1 MAFDREA
8 AKAEGYSDDEI
19 NAYLQSQQKTETPAV
34 VDVGEPPAPTT
45 VVTPVET
52 STTNQAT
59 NVGLAAAPY
68 VVPGAAALAGSALAG
83 KAYGAWKAGTEA
95 AQAMAQSQAA
105 QAAADRAAAQ
115 GLQQRFE
122 ARMAQQA
129 GQAARPMGPVAPSAP
144 TYNVPTGN
152 VPQARMP
159 IPGTG
164 PVAPGAM
171 PAAAPVTAPT
181 TVAQPSVL
189 SRAGDIASQMRQF
202 AAQRVM
208 PMANS
213 MAKGGALGA
222 LATYSPELG
231 PKTPQAGRMRGM
243 EINPLTGAPWTAE
256 QIAQYERNP
265 NVFDAQMA
273 PPQMR
278 R

>member
-19 NAYLQSQQKTETPAV
+19 NAYLQSQSKTETPAV

-45 VVTPVET
+45 VITPVET
-52 STTNQAT
+52 SATNRAT

-68 VVPGAAALAGSALAG
+68 VAPAAVGIIGGAAAT

-95 AQAMAQSQAA
+95 AQALAQSQAA
-105 QAAADRAAAQ
+105 QAAADRAASQ
-115 GLQQRFE
+115 GLQQRFD
-122 ARMAQQA
+122 ARLAQQA
-129 GQAARPMGPVAPSAP
+129 GRPMGPVAPQVN
-144 TYNVPTGN
+144 YNVPTSN
-152 VPQARMP
+152 VPQMRAPM
-159 IPGTG
+159 G
-164 PVAPGAM
+164 PVAPAAM
-171 PAAAPVTAPT
+171 PSAPMAAPAP
-181 TVAQPSVL
+181 VAQPSIL
-189 SRAGDIASQMRQF
+189 SRAGDIAGQMRQF

-208 PMANS
+208 PVANS
-213 MAKGGALGA
+213 MAKGGVLGA
-222 LATYSPELG
+222 MATYSPELG

>member
-8 AKAEGYSDDEI
+8 AKADGYSDDEI
-19 NAYLQSQQKTETPAV
+19 NAYLQSQQKTDTPAV

-45 VVTPVET
+45 VVNPIET
-52 STTNQAT
+52 STTAQAA

-68 VVPGAAALAGSALAG
+68 AVPAAVGLLGGAAAT

-105 QAAADRAAAQ
+105 QAAADRAASQ
-115 GLQQRFE
+115 GLQQRFD

-129 GQAARPMGPVAPSAP
+129 ARPVAPVAP
-144 TYNVPTGN
+144 QVNYNVPTGN
-152 VPQARMP
+152 VPQTRMP
-159 IPGTG
+159 IPGAG

-171 PAAAPVTAPT
+171 PPAMPAAAPAP
-181 TVAQPSVL
+181 VAQPSVL

-213 MAKGGALGA
+213 MAKGGVLGS

-256 QIAQYERNP
+256 QIAQYESNP